1 LCVFTR
7 CLYLLLLPSPPYS
20 DPMASRRRI
29 CIGNSQLADSPY
41 AHIDVVRFQLIVL
54 SCSRTAKS
62 SIDGWKWT
70 CLMQPCSQEFDLWM
84 EVTCLMH
91 PSTSSG
97 LSHPPHAYTVQPMVG
112 SIDGLDLPHAPSR
125 TTHEHECFFL
135 FSI

>member
-1 LCVFTR
+1 VSSRAASTR
-7 CLYLLLLPSPPYS
+7 CCCRRRRS
-20 DPMASRRRI
+20 DPMAARRRI
-29 CIGNSQLADSPY
+29 FIGNSQLTDSPY

-84 EVTCLMH
+84 EVTCLIH

-97 LSHPPHAYTVQPMVG
+97 FSHPPHAYTMQPMVG
-112 SIDGLDLPHAPSR
+112 SIDGSAGQPINI
-125 TTHEHECFFL
+125 ECFFL